1 MSDQEKEEFSKLPF
15 IELEDLEDLHY
26 LQTIS
31 EGWAY
36 PLDRFMNEQEFLE
49 MMNMNMVRDQSGN
62 RCILSV
68 PITLHVT
75 NEQKKNLEQFKQ
87 IAIKCSQISPDVL
100 AVIYE
105 PEFFTNRK
113 EEICAKKFGT
123 SSKKHPKIEKIWNQ
137 GDWLISGKSMRF
149 T

>member
-49 MMNMNMVRDQSGN
+49 MMNMNMVRDQ
-62 RCILSV
+62 
-68 PITLHVT
+68 
-75 NEQKKNLEQFKQ
+75 
-87 IAIKCSQISPDVL
+87 
-100 AVIYE
+100 
-105 PEFFTNRK
+105 
-113 EEICAKKFGT
+113 
-123 SSKKHPKIEKIWNQ
+123 
-137 GDWLISGKSMRF
+137 
-149 T
+149 